1 MKKTMLL
8 VTVFAIMLS
17 GGLFAD
23 GIGYGVTGGV
33 NMSKF
38 VGDDTDEFTGDG
50 ADDKSVMG
58 LAFGGFITLPIGPV
72 EGRVEALFSQNG
84 AKFEGEEDGL
94 EAMVKF
100 NLNSLSVPV
109 TVGLNVIPNLR
120 VFFGPYFDIFLSGKT
135 KFEVSYEGLSY
146 DEEEDIEG
154 EDVTTLA
161 MGIVLGAAYSVL
173 ENLEVEL
180 RMNRGLNSLDAT
192 DDELDFKPSV
202 FSARVNFYL
211 KK

>member
-1 MKKTMLL
+1 MKKIMLL
-8 VTVFAIMLS
+8 FIVIAFVFS
-17 GGLFAD
+17 GNLFAD
-23 GIGYGVTGGV
+23 GLGYGVTGGL

-38 VGDDTDEFTGDG
+38 VGDDVDEISEGVDEKFNTGF
-50 ADDKSVMG
+50 
-58 LAFGGFITLPIGPV
+58 AFGGFVTLPIGPV

-84 AKFEGEEDGL
+84 AKYEGSEEGY

-109 TVGLNVIPNLR
+109 LVGLNVIPNLR
-120 VFFGPYFDIFLSGKT
+120 VFAGPYFDIFLSGKT
-135 KFEVSYEGLSY
+135 KFDVSYEGFSY

-154 EDVTTLA
+154 EDITTLA
-161 MGIVLGAAYSVL
+161 MGIVFGAAYSIM

-180 RMNRGLNSLDAT
+180 RMSRGLNSLDAT
-192 DDELDFKPSV
+192 DEEADFKPSV
-202 FSARVNFYL
+202 ISGRVNFYL